1 MKAMKNIIVAS
12 VVLLMAAPI
21 LAAGKPKPKTSTG
34 NETLTIK
41 EREKFE
47 KNKLE
52 QGKTTKTA
60 AERTQES
67 TAIKNNE
74 KLVRD
79 ANIVFGG
86 KNAAKD
92 KADFLVFLDNK
103 PKMKELVRLAGEKT
117 QAKQMNHGG
126 RVMLYMIKFVAKLR
140 QSSDSLDTLMEFMA
154 QEGEN
159 ILNGKFEEG
168 QKSLVSFMKALK
180 NEFVIAQNS
189 NNGKE
194 LSYDQVETIM
204 ARVVSEQ
211 LGGIS
216 LREFKEACA
225 KGAKA

>member
-1 MKAMKNIIVAS
+1 
-12 VVLLMAAPI
+12 
-21 LAAGKPKPKTSTG
+21 
-34 NETLTIK
+34 
-41 EREKFE
+41 
-47 KNKLE
+47 
-52 QGKTTKTA
+52 
-60 AERTQES
+60 
-67 TAIKNNE
+67 
-74 KLVRD
+74 
-79 ANIVFGG
+79 
-86 KNAAKD
+86 
-92 KADFLVFLDNK
+92 
-103 PKMKELVRLAGEKT
+103 
-117 QAKQMNHGG
+117 
-126 RVMLYMIKFVAKLR
+126 MLYMIKFVAKLR